1 VGYANR
7 GQRRLQG
14 AGGVDRSKRPSAQA
28 GHDEEKAYAAGWS
41 HAVSITAAPN
51 PGCNTIYALPDRF
64 TNR

>member
-1 VGYANR
+1 
-7 GQRRLQG
+7 
-14 AGGVDRSKRPSAQA
+14 VDRSKRPSAQA